1 MVGTRAL
8 TWGLTLPLAGAGVL
22 FGHELT
28 YRLVG
33 DRAASGFHGYLAH
46 APQLVAIL
54 LTIGLLGLA
63 VEQRTL
69 RVGSNR
75 FLLLG
80 AAVFVTQEHVERL
93 VHTGSLPF
101 LLTNRAFLLGLA
113 HPAPD
118 RSRLSCG
125 RAGRD
130 PRRSTLR
137 AFDASTLRRAS
148 GSSSVSARPR
158 HAPAAH
164 PSWCVDGA
172 RRALSASDVHA
183 APAATKIERRLK

>member
-22 FGHELT
+22 LGHELT

-33 DRAASGFHGYLAH
+33 GSAASGFHGYLAH

-80 AAVFVTQEHVERL
+80 AAVFVAQEHVERL

-101 LLTNRAFLLGLA
+101 LLTDRAFLLGLVIQLPIGLA
-113 HPAPD
+113 CLAVA
-118 RSRLSCG
+118 RVVT
-125 RAGRD
+125 RA
-130 PRRSTLR
+130 L
-137 AFDASTLRRAS
+137 
-148 GSSSVSARPR
+148 
-158 HAPAAH
+158 HAP
-164 PSWCVDGA
+164 GI
-172 RRALSASDVHA
+172 RRVHA
-183 APAATKIERRLK
+183 WTRYRVELGTGPTVPPLGAAAVAARGRGPPGALCF

>member
-101 LLTNRAFLLGLA
+101 LLTNRAFLLGLLIQLPIGLA
-113 HPAPD
+113 CLA
-118 RSRLSCG
+118 
-125 RAGRD
+125 
-130 PRRSTLR
+130 
-137 AFDASTLRRAS
+137 
-148 GSSSVSARPR
+148 VARVVTR
-158 HAPAAH
+158 GLHAP
-164 PSWCVDGA
+164 GI
-172 RRALSASDVHA
+172 RRVHASASFWVELGVGST
-183 APAATKIERRLK
+183 APRTGSAPVMVRGRGPPGALCF